1 MKIKRFQAA
10 DVRQAIR
17 EVRDVLGPD
26 AVILSNTRV
35 DGGIEIVAATDYD
48 ESQFK
53 RQHVQAEPHQH
64 LTPDSAVRD
73 DTPKVEINPVGS
85 SQETPAAPQQ
95 NIWSQE
101 PTLVQMR
108 KEISGLRDMLQNQL
122 SDLTWKDMERQNP
135 TQVQLL
141 QRHLT
146 MGVQVDLAKQITN
159 QINGI
164 EDLELAWRKSLGMIA
179 NKINIQENDIISNGG
194 IFAFIGPTGV
204 GKTTTIAKIAARC
217 ALKHGAKNV
226 GLITTDCYRIG
237 GQEQLR
243 TYARILGV
251 PVRVAK
257 THQELS
263 DAIEGLLD
271 RRFIL
276 IDTAGMNQRD
286 IKLTEKF
293 ALLQHQSQPI
303 KNYLTLSATTQAS
316 GLNDI
321 IKAFSHLDLCGC
333 VLTKTDESNSL
344 GGAISALINHQLPLA
359 FICNGQQVP
368 EDISLARPN
377 TLVKQASELMN
388 NEQVQLDPHNVAGYG
403 GFAAYG

>member
-10 DVRQAIR
+10 DVRQAIK

-35 DGGIEIVAATDYD
+35 DGGVEIVAATDYD
-48 ESQFK
+48 EQEFK
-53 RQHVQAEPHQH
+53 RSSQ
-64 LTPDSAVRD
+64 PDTNHRSQQ
-73 DTPKVEINPVGS
+73 TKVEINPS
-85 SQETPAAPQQ
+85 IEPARPTPPDRPQSVQ
-95 NIWSQE
+95 NVWSQE

-108 KEISGLRDMLQNQL
+108 KEISGIKDMLQNQM
-122 SDLTWKDMERQNP
+122 SDLAWKDMERISP

-141 QRHLT
+141 QRHLQ
-146 MGVQVDLAKQITN
+146 MGIHIDLAKQLTTQTSSTTDLETAWQHSLGSLAN
-159 QINGI
+159 QIEIQQDNI
-164 EDLELAWRKSLGMIA
+164 
-179 NKINIQENDIISNGG
+179 INNGG
-194 IFAFIGPTGV
+194 IYALVGPTGV

-226 GLITTDCYRIG
+226 ALITTDCYRIG

-251 PVRVAK
+251 PIRVAK

-263 DAIEGLLD
+263 DSLNDLLD

-286 IKLTEKF
+286 MQLTERF
-293 ALLQHQSQPI
+293 ALLKNQSPNI
-303 KNYLTLSATTQAS
+303 KNYLTLSATTQVNV
-316 GLNDI
+316 LNDI
-321 IKAFSHLDLCGC
+321 INAFSHLELSGC
-333 VLTKTDESNSL
+333 ILTKTDEANSL
-344 GGAISALINHQLPLA
+344 GGAISAMIRHHLPLA
-359 FICNGQQVP
+359 YICNGQQVP
-368 EDISLARPN
+368 EDFSLALPN
-377 TLVKQASELMN
+377 TLVKQANELR
-388 NEQVQLDPHNVAGYG
+388 NEQQLDPQTVSSYG

>member
-48 ESQFK
+48 ESQFR
-53 RQHVQAEPHQH
+53 RQSQVEEAAQPQ
-64 LTPDSAVRD
+64 TSPR
-73 DTPKVEINPVGS
+73 VEINPS
-85 SQETPAAPQQ
+85 LESNSFEPSQTAPKQ

-108 KEISGLRDMLQNQL
+108 KEIAGLRNMLQNQL

-141 QRHLT
+141 KRFMQMGIDVELAKSITAKIQGIDDLETAWRHCLGQLASQIHLT
-146 MGVQVDLAKQITN
+146 E
-159 QINGI
+159 
-164 EDLELAWRKSLGMIA
+164 EDILS
-179 NKINIQENDIISNGG
+179 QGG
-194 IFAFIGPTGV
+194 IYALVGPTGV
-204 GKTTTIAKIAARC
+204 GKTTTIAKLAARC
-217 ALKHGAKNV
+217 ALKHGARQV
-226 GLITTDCYRIG
+226 ALITTDCYRIG

-251 PVRVAK
+251 PVRVAR
-257 THQELS
+257 THAELTETLN
-263 DAIEGLLD
+263 DLLD

-293 ALLQHQSQPI
+293 AVIKQQSPRV
-303 KNYLTLSATTQAS
+303 KTYLTMSANTQAS
-316 GLNDI
+316 AMDDI
-321 IKAFSHLDLCGC
+321 INAYSHLNLSGC
-333 VLTKTDESNSL
+333 ILTKTDEASSL
-344 GGAISALINHQLPLA
+344 GGAVSALVRHRLPLA
-359 FICNGQQVP
+359 YIANGQQVP
-368 EDISLARPN
+368 EDLSLARPN
-377 TLVKQASELMN
+377 TLVNQASELMN
-388 NEQVQLDPHNVAGYG
+388 NEQQLDPQTVSSYG

>member
-17 EVRDVLGPD
+17 EVREVLGPD

-35 DGGIEIVAATDYD
+35 DGGVEIVAATDYD
-48 ESQFK
+48 ENQFK
-53 RQHVQAEPHQH
+53 RSAPAPAE
-64 LTPDSAVRD
+64 RD
-73 DTPKVEINPVGS
+73 RVNETPKVEINPAK
-85 SQETPAAPQQ
+85 EPERAPISPQA

-101 PTLVQMR
+101 PTLIQMR
-108 KEISGLRDMLQNQL
+108 KEISGLKDMLQNQL
-122 SDLTWKDMERQNP
+122 SDLTWKDMERQSP
-135 TQVQLL
+135 MQVQLL
-141 QRHLT
+141 QRHLQ
-146 MGVQVDLAKQITN
+146 MGVQIDLAKQITTKM
-159 QINGI
+159 G
-164 EDLELAWRKSLGMIA
+164 EVSDLETAWRQSLGVLASQI
-179 NKINIQENDIISNGG
+179 KVQQDDIINTGG
-194 IFAFIGPTGV
+194 IYALIGPTGV
-204 GKTTTIAKIAARC
+204 GKTTTIAKLAARC

-226 GLITTDCYRIG
+226 ALITTDCYRIG

-263 DAIEGLLD
+263 DSLNELLD

-286 IKLTEKF
+286 IQLTEKF
-293 ALLQHQSQPI
+293 ALLKQQSQPI
-303 KNYLTLSATTQAS
+303 KNYLTLSATTQTS

-321 IKAFSHLDLCGC
+321 ISAFSHLDLSGC
-333 VLTKTDESNSL
+333 ILTKTDESNSL
-344 GGAISALINHQLPLA
+344 GGAISALINHNLPLA

-368 EDISLARPN
+368 EDLTLARPN
-377 TLVKQASELMN
+377 TLVRQASDLMIN
-388 NEQVQLDPHNVAGYG
+388 DQQQLDPQTLSSYG

>member
-10 DVRQAIR
+10 DVRQAIK

-48 ESQFK
+48 E
-53 RQHVQAEPHQH
+53 AEFRRAAPVARSSSHN
-64 LTPDSAVRD
+64 DS
-73 DTPKVEINPVGS
+73 PKVEINPSVDPFRNV
-85 SQETPAAPQQ
+85 EPTPARTTQ
-95 NIWSQE
+95 NVWSQE

-108 KEISGLRDMLQNQL
+108 KEISSLKDMLQTQL
-122 SDLTWKDMERQNP
+122 SDLAWKDMERSSP

-141 QRHLT
+141 QRHLQ
-146 MGVQVDLAKQITN
+146 MGVQVELAKKLTSQTN
-159 QINGI
+159 PAD
-164 EDLELAWRKSLGMIA
+164 DLETAWRHSLGALASQIDVP
-179 NKINIQENDIISNGG
+179 QTDIINTGG
-194 IFAFIGPTGV
+194 IYALVGPTGV

-226 GLITTDCYRIG
+226 ALITTDCYRIG

-251 PVRVAK
+251 PVRVAR
-257 THQELS
+257 THQELNES
-263 DAIEGLLD
+263 LNDLLD

-286 IKLTEKF
+286 MQLTEKF
-293 ALLQHQSQPI
+293 AVLKNQSHRI

-316 GLNDI
+316 VLNDI
-321 IKAFSHLDLCGC
+321 INAFSHLELSGC
-333 VLTKTDESNSL
+333 ILTKTDETSSL
-344 GGAISALINHQLPLA
+344 GGAISALIRHQLPLA
-359 FICNGQQVP
+359 YESNGQQVP
-368 EDISLARPN
+368 EDLSLARPN
-377 TLVKQASELMN
+377 TLVRQASELI
-388 NEQVQLDPHNVAGYG
+388 NEQHVDPQTVSTYG

>member
-48 ESQFK
+48 ESQFR
-53 RQHVQAEPHQH
+53 RQSQVEEVPQPHVSP
-64 LTPDSAVRD
+64 R
-73 DTPKVEINPVGS
+73 VEINPSVES
-85 SQETPAAPQQ
+85 NSFEPSQSAPKQ

-108 KEISGLRDMLQNQL
+108 KEIAGLRNMLQNQL

-141 QRHLT
+141 KRFMQMGIDVELAKSITAKIQGIDDLETAWRHCLGQLASQIHLT
-146 MGVQVDLAKQITN
+146 E
-159 QINGI
+159 
-164 EDLELAWRKSLGMIA
+164 EDILS
-179 NKINIQENDIISNGG
+179 QGG
-194 IFAFIGPTGV
+194 IYALVGPTGV
-204 GKTTTIAKIAARC
+204 GKTTTIAKLAARC
-217 ALKHGAKNV
+217 ALKHGARQV
-226 GLITTDCYRIG
+226 ALITTDCYRIG

-251 PVRVAK
+251 PVRVAR
-257 THQELS
+257 THAELTETLN
-263 DAIEGLLD
+263 DLLD

-293 ALLQHQSQPI
+293 AVIKQQSPRV
-303 KNYLTLSATTQAS
+303 KTYLTMSANTQSSAMD
-316 GLNDI
+316 DI
-321 IKAFSHLDLCGC
+321 INAYSHLNLSGC
-333 VLTKTDESNSL
+333 ILTKTDEASSL
-344 GGAISALINHQLPLA
+344 GGAVSALFRHRLPLA
-359 FICNGQQVP
+359 YIANGQQVP
-368 EDISLARPN
+368 EDLSLARPN
-377 TLVKQASELMN
+377 TLVNQASELMN
-388 NEQVQLDPHNVAGYG
+388 DEQQLDPQTVSSYG